1 MSSFEKIKTPGIKE
15 KTAERTTRVPEGMWF
30 KCTSCGEVM
39 ETKALQ
45 DNHYICV
52 ECNHHFRMSARER
65 ISHLTKGAAFEEYG
79 QDLRSNDPLK
89 FFDLKPYK
97 NRLEDSIRKMRQ
109 NDAFVSGRSE
119 IGGLPV
125 QVGSFEFKFMGGSMG
140 SVVGEKITMM
150 FERALEEGTPA
161 IVVSASGG
169 ARMQESIL
177 SLMQMAKTSG
187 YILEMRKAGLPYI
200 SLLTDPTTGG
210 VAASFAMLGDI
221 ILAEPK
227 ALIGFAGPRVIEQTI
242 RQKLPEGFQTS
253 EFLLKAGFLD
263 QVVPREKL
271 PDTLASLL
279 QMLQWKKTASAAAP
293 AKTKSAEK
301 ASGKASK
308 AKN

>member
-1 MSSFEKIKTPGIKE
+1 MSSFDKIKPPGIKE
-15 KTAERTTRVPEGMWF
+15 KTTEAERTTRVPEGMWF
-30 KCTSCGEVM
+30 KCTNCGEVM
-39 ETKALQ
+39 ETKTLQ
-45 DNHYICV
+45 DNHHICV

-65 ISHLTKGAAFEEYG
+65 IEHLTQGAPFEEYG
-79 QDLRSNDPLK
+79 QDLRSSDPLE

-97 NRLEDSIRKMRQ
+97 DRLRDSIRKHSQ

-125 QVGSFEFKFMGGSMG
+125 QIGAFDFKFMGGSMG
-140 SVVGEKITMM
+140 TVVGERITLV
-150 FERALEEGTPA
+150 LENAVKEGTGA
-161 IVVSASGG
+161 VVVSASGG

-187 YILEMRKAGLPYI
+187 YVLEMRKAGLPFI
-200 SLLTDPTTGG
+200 SILTDPTTGG
-210 VAASFAMLGDI
+210 VAASFAMLGDV

-253 EFLLKAGFLD
+253 EFLLQAGFVD

-271 PDTLASLL
+271 PAVVASLL
-279 QMLQWKKTASAAAP
+279 QMMQWKKF
-293 AKTKSAEK
+293 
-301 ASGKASK
+301 SGKAK
-308 AKN
+308 K

>member
-1 MSSFEKIKTPGIKE
+1 MSSFEKIKTPGIKQ
-15 KTAERTTRVPEGMWF
+15 KPDAERTTRVPEGMWF
-30 KCTSCGEVM
+30 KCTNCGEVM

-45 DNHYICV
+45 ENHYICV

-65 ISHLTKGAAFEEYG
+65 INHLTKGAHFEEYG
-79 QDLRSNDPLK
+79 QDLRSSDPLE
-89 FFDLKPYK
+89 FFDLKPYSE
-97 NRLEDSIRKMRQ
+97 RLDSTIKKLGA
-109 NDAFVSGRSE
+109 NDAYVCGRSE

-125 QVGSFEFKFMGGSMG
+125 QIGAFEFKFMGGSMG
-140 SVVGEKITMM
+140 SVVGEKITMQL
-150 FERALEEGTPA
+150 ERALAEKTA
-161 IVVSASGG
+161 AVVVSASGG

-187 YILEMRKAGLPYI
+187 YVLEMRKAGLPYI

-210 VAASFAMLGDI
+210 VAASFAMLGDV

-253 EFLLKAGFLD
+253 EFLLQQGFID
-263 QVVPREKL
+263 QVVPRERL

-279 QMLQWKKTASAAAP
+279 QMLQWKKLDARSSQAV
-293 AKTKSAEK
+293 E
-301 ASGKASK
+301 GKQKK
-308 AKN
+308 AKK